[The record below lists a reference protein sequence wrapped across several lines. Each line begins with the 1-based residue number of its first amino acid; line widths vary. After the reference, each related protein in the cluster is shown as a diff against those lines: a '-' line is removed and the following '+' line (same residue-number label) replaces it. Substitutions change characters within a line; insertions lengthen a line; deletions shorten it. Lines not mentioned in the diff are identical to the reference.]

1 MIQQI
6 TESIIFMFFLHSE
19 SQTSQ
24 DISGSQNEES
34 IHKFSAQN
42 SFKSGKSILTSSLP
56 MFHSF
61 WRKTNTTVRRS
72 MSKGFVSTK
81 FHPNPSSPAIISI
94 ISRVQRVQNRFWR
107 IQNRSWRLQNR
118 SWRLQNRS
126 WRVQNRSPGGPGRL
140 LEGFQRAPGTLEGS
154 QSAPR
159 GSHRISLANFGAIL
173 E

>member
-6 TESIIFMFFLHSE
+6 TESIFFGFFCTLRAKPPRIFPDLKTKNRF
-19 SQTSQ
+19 
-24 DISGSQNEES
+24 
-34 IHKFSAQN
+34 HKFSAQN

-56 MFHSF
+56 MFYSF
-61 WRKTNTTVRRS
+61 WSKTNTTVRRS

-81 FHPNPSSPAIISI
+81 FHSNPSSPALISI

-118 SWRLQNRS
+118 SWR
-126 WRVQNRSPGGPGRL
+126 VQNRSPESPGRL
-140 LEGFQRAPGTLEGS
+140 LESFQRAPGTLEGS

-159 GSHRISLANFGAIL
+159 GSRRIILANFGAIL